1 MKGCYLGDEAL
12 RYGTSDNKTLS
23 HESSVNVIDV
33 ITDCL
38 LTNVFLDFICDNKD
52 EIKNMMIIKR
62 F

>member
-33 ITDCL
+33 ITDE
-38 LTNVFLDFICDNKD
+38 NVC
-52 EIKNMMIIKR
+52 
-62 F
+62 